1 MAVVPMQRVNI
12 CALKKDRKQILEAL
26 QRKSVVEICDVMKE
40 GQVFHKDDVSDTAS
54 QLSKN
59 IQTGQKALQILDE
72 YAPEKKPMLA
82 FLHGRQEVSVEEYNL
97 FRKIHP
103 TANKI
108 VRRLTTLEKIVI
120 TDRAEII
127 KNKLQLEAMEPWVTL
142 DIPMNFEGTDS
153 TGAFIGI
160 LPGAWTDEKLVEI
173 LAAYGPVE
181 TKIISTIGEQTC
193 IFILG
198 LKKYKDKIFDLL
210 RMNGF
215 ARPMNLSDLSPAFF
229 IENLNNENQK
239 LEDEIQKSI
248 KEITELSQKRDMIQF
263 FVDYETT
270 REEKYEVIN
279 RLLQSEHTF
288 ILTGYIPVTET
299 EGLKKYLEANFDVDI
314 QFKDPSPKADVPILL
329 KNNSFA
335 SPLESVTEGFS
346 SPNKNEIDPTSI
358 MSLFYYLMFGLM
370 LSDAGYGFLMASVCG
385 FILLKFKKMEES
397 WKKNITMF
405 FYCGVATVFWGVMFS
420 SYFGDVVDVVS
431 TTFFGKTVSI
441 PPLWFSP
448 TAEPMRML
456 VFSMALGVVHLMT
469 GLIMKFVQCVKNG
482 QLLDGIYDAIF
493 WFILIV
499 SCVFVLMSSSMF
511 MDIVG
516 LTFILPAQVGN
527 IAAVI
532 ALIGAVGIIA
542 MSGRES
548 KNKGKRIMKGMYNL
562 YGITGYLSDV
572 LSYSRLLAL
581 GLATGVIGTVINK
594 MGSMSGSG
602 VVKVIAFVVIFCV
615 GHTLNFAI
623 NALGAYVH
631 TNRLQYVEFF
641 GKFYDG
647 GGRKYIPFSTKT
659 KYYKIKEN

>member
-1 MAVVPMQRVNI
+1 MAVVPMQRINI

-26 QRKSVVEICDVMKE
+26 QRKGVIEICDVMKE
-40 GQVFHKDDVSDTAS
+40 GKVFHKDDVSDTAS
-54 QLSKN
+54 QLTKN
-59 IQTGQKALQILDE
+59 IQTGQKALQVLDE
-72 YAPEKKPMLA
+72 YAPEKKPFLA
-82 FLHGRQEVSVEEYNL
+82 FLNGRQEVTIEEYDL

-103 TANKI
+103 SASRI
-108 VRRLTTLEKIVI
+108 VKRLVTLDKMIQS
-120 TDRAEII
+120 DRAEIT
-127 KNKLQLEAMEPWVTL
+127 KNKLLLEAMEPWVSL
-142 DIPMNFEGTDS
+142 DVPMDFEGTSS
-153 TGAFIGI
+153 TSAFIGM
-160 LPGAWTDEKLVEI
+160 LPNVWTEEKLVETM
-173 LAAYGPVE
+173 AEYGPVE
-181 TKIISTIGEQTC
+181 AQIISVIGEQTC
-193 IFILG
+193 VFLLG
-198 LKKYKDKIFDLL
+198 LKKHKDKIFDLL

-215 ARPMNLSDLSPAFF
+215 ARPMNVSSESPAKQ
-229 IENLNNENQK
+229 IESLRTEIQR
-239 LEDEIQKSI
+239 LEDEIAKSI
-248 KEITELSQKRDMIQF
+248 EEIEELAKNREMIQF

-288 ILTGYIPVTET
+288 VLTGYIPVTEIDT
-299 EGLKKYLEANFDVDI
+299 LKAFLEENFDVDI
-314 QFKDPSPKADVPILL
+314 QLKDPSPKADVPVLL

-335 SPLESVTEGFS
+335 RPLEGITEGFS
-346 SPNKNEIDPTSI
+346 SPNKEEIDPTSI
-358 MSLFYYLMFGLM
+358 MSVFYYMMFGLM
-370 LSDAGYGFLMASVCG
+370 FSDAGYGLLMVVVCG
-385 FILLKFKKMEES
+385 LILLKFKKMEDS

-405 FYCGVATVFWGVMFS
+405 FYCGVATMFWGIMFS

-441 PPLWFSP
+441 PPLWFAP
-448 TAEPMRML
+448 TSEPMRML

-469 GLIMKFVQCVKNG
+469 GLIMKFIQCVRNG
-482 QLLDGIYDAIF
+482 KLMDGIYDAIF
-493 WFILIV
+493 WFVLII

-511 MDIVG
+511 MNIVG
-516 LTFILPAQVGN
+516 LTFILPSAVGN
-527 IAAVI
+527 VASII
-532 ALIGAVGIIA
+532 ALISAVGIIV

-594 MGSMSGSG
+594 MGSMAGSG
-602 VVKVIAFVVIFCV
+602 VVKVIAFIIIFCV
-615 GHTLNFAI
+615 GHLLNFAI

-647 GGRKYIPFSTKT
+647 GGRKYMPFSTKT